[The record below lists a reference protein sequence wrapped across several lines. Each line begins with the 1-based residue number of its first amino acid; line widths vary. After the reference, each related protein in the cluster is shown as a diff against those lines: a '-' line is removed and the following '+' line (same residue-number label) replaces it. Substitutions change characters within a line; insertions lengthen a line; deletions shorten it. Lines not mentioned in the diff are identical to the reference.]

1 MRSELE
7 NLIYFASFIDAEGY
21 IEYAVRPKKNQRGKI
36 YNSHFVKIEVT
47 NTDFDII
54 YSMKEFFKDGYT
66 YVCKPRKTAKGRDT
80 RPIIRYIVQYFQAY
94 KVLKKIL
101 PYMRQKEKLD
111 KVGKINT
118 WAWNKQVDI
127 VRSNQRKEEENYLK
141 ELKKKL

>member
-21 IEYAVRPKKNQRGKI
+21 IEYAVRPKKNQKGKI
-36 YNSHFVKIEVT
+36 YNSPFVKIEVT

-66 YVCKPRKTAKGRDT
+66 YICKPRKTAKGRDT
-80 RPIIRYIVQYFQAY
+80 KPIIRYIVQYFQAY
-94 KVLKKIL
+94 KILKKVL

-111 KVGKINT
+111 KINKIIWWYENENMQ
-118 WAWNKQVDI
+118 AVHR
-127 VRSNQRKEEENYLK
+127 VRKYQKEISRYHH
-141 ELKKKL
+141 

>member
-21 IEYAVRPKKNQRGKI
+21 IEYAVRPKKNQKGKI

-66 YVCKPRKTAKGRDT
+66 YICKPRKTAKGRDT

-94 KVLKKIL
+94 KILKKVL

-111 KVGKINT
+111 KINKIIWWYENENMQ
-118 WAWNKQVDI
+118 AVHR
-127 VRSNQRKEEENYLK
+127 VRKYQK
-141 ELKKKL
+141 ELSRYHH

>member
-1 MRSELE
+1 MRDELE

-21 IEYAVRPKKNQRGKI
+21 IEYAVRPKKNQKGKI

-66 YVCKPRKTAKGRDT
+66 YICKPRKTAKGRDT
-80 RPIIRYIVQYFQAY
+80 KPIIRYIVQYFQAY
-94 KVLKKIL
+94 KILKKVL

-111 KVGKINT
+111 KINKIIWWYENENMQ
-118 WAWNKQVDI
+118 AVHR
-127 VRSNQRKEEENYLK
+127 VRKYQKEISRYHH
-141 ELKKKL
+141 

>member
-21 IEYAVRPKKNQRGKI
+21 IEYAVRPKKNQKGKI

-66 YVCKPRKTAKGRDT
+66 YICKPRKTAKGRDT

-94 KVLKKIL
+94 KVLKKVL

-111 KVGKINT
+111 KVGKIIWWYENENMQ
-118 WAWNKQVDI
+118 AVHR
-127 VRSNQRKEEENYLK
+127 VRKYQK
-141 ELKKKL
+141 ELSRYHH

>member
-21 IEYAVRPKKNQRGKI
+21 IEYAVRPKKNQKGKI

-66 YVCKPRKTAKGRDT
+66 YICKPRKTAKGRNT
-80 RPIIRYIVQYFQAY
+80 KPIIRYIVQYFQAY
-94 KVLKKIL
+94 KILKKVL

-111 KVGKINT
+111 KVNKIIWWYENENMQ
-118 WAWNKQVDI
+118 AVHR
-127 VRSNQRKEEENYLK
+127 VRKYQREISRYHH
-141 ELKKKL
+141 

>member
-1 MRSELE
+1 MRDELE

-21 IEYAVRPKKNQRGKI
+21 IEYAVRPKKNQKGKI

-66 YVCKPRKTAKGRDT
+66 YICKPRKTAKGRDT

-94 KVLKKIL
+94 KILKKVL

-111 KVGKINT
+111 KVGKIIWWYENENMQ
-118 WAWNKQVDI
+118 AVHR
-127 VRSNQRKEEENYLK
+127 VRKYQK
-141 ELKKKL
+141 ELSRYHH

>member
-21 IEYAVRPKKNQRGKI
+21 IEYAVRPKKNQKGKI

-66 YVCKPRKTAKGRDT
+66 YICKPRKTAKGRDT
-80 RPIIRYIVQYFQAY
+80 KPIVRYIVQYFQAY
-94 KVLKKIL
+94 KILKKVL

-111 KVGKINT
+111 KINKIIWWYENENMQ
-118 WAWNKQVDI
+118 AVHR
-127 VRSNQRKEEENYLK
+127 VRKYQREISRYHH
-141 ELKKKL
+141 

>member
-21 IEYAVRPKKNQRGKI
+21 IEYAVRPKKNQKGKI

-66 YVCKPRKTAKGRDT
+66 YICKPRKTAKGRDT

-94 KVLKKIL
+94 KILKKVL

-111 KVGKINT
+111 KVGKIIWWYENENMQ
-118 WAWNKQVDI
+118 AVHR
-127 VRSNQRKEEENYLK
+127 VRKYQK
-141 ELKKKL
+141 ELSRYHH

>member
-21 IEYAVRPKKNQRGKI
+21 IEYAVRPKKNQKGKI

-66 YVCKPRKTAKGRDT
+66 YICKPRKTAKGRDT
-80 RPIIRYIVQYFQAY
+80 KPIIRYIVQYFQAY
-94 KVLKKIL
+94 KILKKVL

-111 KVGKINT
+111 KVGKIIWWYENENMQ
-118 WAWNKQVDI
+118 AVHR
-127 VRSNQRKEEENYLK
+127 VRKYQKEMSRYHH
-141 ELKKKL
+141 

>member
-21 IEYAVRPKKNQRGKI
+21 IEYAVRPKKNQKGKI

-54 YSMKEFFKDGYT
+54 YSMKEFFKDGNT
-66 YVCKPRKTAKGRDT
+66 YICKTRKTAKGRDT
-80 RPIIRYIVQYFQAY
+80 KPIIRYIVQYFQAY
-94 KVLKKIL
+94 KILKKVL

-111 KVGKINT
+111 KINKIIWWYENENMQ
-118 WAWNKQVDI
+118 AVHR
-127 VRSNQRKEEENYLK
+127 VRKYQREISRYHH
-141 ELKKKL
+141 

>member
-1 MRSELE
+1 MRDELE

-21 IEYAVRPKKNQRGKI
+21 IEYAVRPKKNQKGKI

-66 YVCKPRKTAKGRDT
+66 YICKPRKTAKGRDT

-94 KVLKKIL
+94 KILKKVF

-111 KVGKINT
+111 KINKIIWWYENENMQ
-118 WAWNKQVDI
+118 AVHR
-127 VRSNQRKEEENYLK
+127 VRKYQKEMSRYHH
-141 ELKKKL
+141 

>member
-1 MRSELE
+1 MRDELE

-21 IEYAVRPKKNQRGKI
+21 IEYAVRPKKNQKGKI

-66 YVCKPRKTAKGRDT
+66 YICKPRKTAKGRDT
-80 RPIIRYIVQYFQAY
+80 KPIIRYIVQYFQAY
-94 KVLKKIL
+94 KILKKVL

-111 KVGKINT
+111 KINKIIWWYENENMQ
-118 WAWNKQVDI
+118 AVHR
-127 VRSNQRKEEENYLK
+127 VRKYQR
-141 ELKKKL
+141 ELSRYHH

>member
-21 IEYAVRPKKNQRGKI
+21 IEYAVRPKKNQKGKI

-47 NTDFDII
+47 NTDFDTI

-66 YVCKPRKTAKGRDT
+66 YICKPRKTAKGRDT

-94 KVLKKIL
+94 KILKKVL

-111 KVGKINT
+111 KVNKIIWWYENENMQ
-118 WAWNKQVDI
+118 AVHR
-127 VRSNQRKEEENYLK
+127 VRKYQREISRYHH
-141 ELKKKL
+141 

>member
-21 IEYAVRPKKNQRGKI
+21 IEYAVRPKKNQKGKI

-66 YVCKPRKTAKGRDT
+66 YICKPRKTAKGRDT
-80 RPIIRYIVQYFQAY
+80 KPIVRYIVQYFQAY
-94 KVLKKIL
+94 KILKKVL
-101 PYMRQKEKLD
+101 PYMHQKEKLD
-111 KVGKINT
+111 KVGKIIWWYENENMQ
-118 WAWNKQVDI
+118 AVHR
-127 VRSNQRKEEENYLK
+127 VRKYQKEMSRYHH
-141 ELKKKL
+141 

>member
-1 MRSELE
+1 MRDELE

-21 IEYAVRPKKNQRGKI
+21 IEYAVRPKKNQKGKI

-66 YVCKPRKTAKGRDT
+66 YICKPRKTAKGRDT
-80 RPIIRYIVQYFQAY
+80 KPIVRYIVQYFQAY
-94 KVLKKIL
+94 KILKKVL

-111 KVGKINT
+111 KVGKIIWWYENENMQ
-118 WAWNKQVDI
+118 AVHR
-127 VRSNQRKEEENYLK
+127 VRKYQR
-141 ELKKKL
+141 ELSRYHH

>member
-21 IEYAVRPKKNQRGKI
+21 IEYAVRPKKNQKGKI
-36 YNSHFVKIEVT
+36 YNSNFVKIEVT

-66 YVCKPRKTAKGRDT
+66 YICKPRKTAKGRDT
-80 RPIIRYIVQYFQAY
+80 KPIIRYIVQYFQAY
-94 KVLKKIL
+94 KILKKVL

-111 KVGKINT
+111 KINKIIWWYENENMQ
-118 WAWNKQVDI
+118 AVHR
-127 VRSNQRKEEENYLK
+127 VRKYQKEISRYHH
-141 ELKKKL
+141 

>member
-1 MRSELE
+1 MRDELE

-21 IEYAVRPKKNQRGKI
+21 IEYAVRPKKNQKGKI

-66 YVCKPRKTAKGRDT
+66 YICKPRKTAKGRDT
-80 RPIIRYIVQYFQAY
+80 KPIVRYIVQYFQAY
-94 KVLKKIL
+94 KILKKVF

-111 KVGKINT
+111 KINKIIWWYENENMQ
-118 WAWNKQVDI
+118 AVHR
-127 VRSNQRKEEENYLK
+127 VRKYQK
-141 ELKKKL
+141 ELSRYHH

>member
-21 IEYAVRPKKNQRGKI
+21 IEYAVRPKKNQKGKI

-66 YVCKPRKTAKGRDT
+66 YICKPRKTAKGRDT

-94 KVLKKIL
+94 KILKKVL

-111 KVGKINT
+111 KINKIIWWYENENMQ
-118 WAWNKQVDI
+118 AVHR
-127 VRSNQRKEEENYLK
+127 VRKYQKEMSRYHH
-141 ELKKKL
+141 

>member
-21 IEYAVRPKKNQRGKI
+21 IEYAVRPKKNQKGKI

-54 YSMKEFFKDGYT
+54 YSMKEFFKDGYA
-66 YVCKPRKTAKGRDT
+66 YICKPRKTAKGRDT
-80 RPIIRYIVQYFQAY
+80 KPIIRYIVQYFQAY
-94 KVLKKIL
+94 KILKKVL

-111 KVGKINT
+111 KVNKIIWWYENENMQ
-118 WAWNKQVDI
+118 AVHR
-127 VRSNQRKEEENYLK
+127 VRKYQLEMSRYHH
-141 ELKKKL
+141 

>member
-1 MRSELE
+1 MRDELE

-21 IEYAVRPKKNQRGKI
+21 IEYAVRPKKNQKGKI

-66 YVCKPRKTAKGRDT
+66 YICKPRKTAKGRDT
-80 RPIIRYIVQYFQAY
+80 KPIIRYIVQYFQAY
-94 KVLKKIL
+94 KILKKVL

-111 KVGKINT
+111 KVGKIIWWYENENMQ
-118 WAWNKQVDI
+118 AVHR
-127 VRSNQRKEEENYLK
+127 VRKYQK
-141 ELKKKL
+141 ELSRYHH

>member
-66 YVCKPRKTAKGRDT
+66 YICKPRKTAKGRDT

-94 KVLKKIL
+94 KILKKVL

-111 KVGKINT
+111 KVNKIIWWYENENMQ
-118 WAWNKQVDI
+118 AVHR
-127 VRSNQRKEEENYLK
+127 VRKYQR
-141 ELKKKL
+141 ELSRYHH

>member
-66 YVCKPRKTAKGRDT
+66 YICKPRKTAKGRDT

-94 KVLKKIL
+94 KILKKVL

-111 KVGKINT
+111 KVGKIIWWYENENMQ
-118 WAWNKQVDI
+118 AVHR
-127 VRSNQRKEEENYLK
+127 VRKYQK
-141 ELKKKL
+141 ELSRYHH

>member
-21 IEYAVRPKKNQRGKI
+21 IEYAVRPKKNQKGKI

-66 YVCKPRKTAKGRDT
+66 YICKPRKTAKGRDT
-80 RPIIRYIVQYFQAY
+80 KPIIRYIVQYFQAY
-94 KVLKKIL
+94 KILKKVL

-111 KVGKINT
+111 KINKIIWWYENENIQ
-118 WAWNKQVDI
+118 AVHR
-127 VRSNQRKEEENYLK
+127 VRKYQKEISRYHH
-141 ELKKKL
+141 

>member
-21 IEYAVRPKKNQRGKI
+21 IEYAVRPKKNQKGKI

-66 YVCKPRKTAKGRDT
+66 YICKPRKTAKGRDT

-94 KVLKKIL
+94 KILKKVL

-111 KVGKINT
+111 KVGKIIWWYENENMQ
-118 WAWNKQVDI
+118 AVHR
-127 VRSNQRKEEENYLK
+127 VRKYQR
-141 ELKKKL
+141 ELSRYHH

>member
-21 IEYAVRPKKNQRGKI
+21 IEYAVRPKKNQKGKI

-66 YVCKPRKTAKGRDT
+66 YICKPRKTAKGRDT
-80 RPIIRYIVQYFQAY
+80 KPIIRYIVQYFQAY
-94 KVLKKIL
+94 KILKKVL

-111 KVGKINT
+111 KVNKIIWWYENENMH
-118 WAWNKQVDI
+118 AVHR
-127 VRSNQRKEEENYLK
+127 VRKYQREVSRYHH
-141 ELKKKL
+141 

>member
-66 YVCKPRKTAKGRDT
+66 YICKPRKTAKGRDT

-94 KVLKKIL
+94 KILKKVL

-111 KVGKINT
+111 KVNKIIWWYENENMQ
-118 WAWNKQVDI
+118 AVHR
-127 VRSNQRKEEENYLK
+127 VRKYQREISRYHH
-141 ELKKKL
+141 

>member
-21 IEYAVRPKKNQRGKI
+21 IEYAVRPKKNQKGKI

-66 YVCKPRKTAKGRDT
+66 YICKPRKTAKGRDT

-94 KVLKKIL
+94 KILKKVL

-111 KVGKINT
+111 KVGKIIWWYENENMQ
-118 WAWNKQVDI
+118 AVHR
-127 VRSNQRKEEENYLK
+127 VRKYQKEMSRYHH
-141 ELKKKL
+141 

>member
-66 YVCKPRKTAKGRDT
+66 YICKPRKTAKGRDT
-80 RPIIRYIVQYFQAY
+80 KPIIRYIVQYFQAY
-94 KVLKKIL
+94 KILKKVL

-111 KVGKINT
+111 KVNKIIWWYENENMQ
-118 WAWNKQVDI
+118 AVHR
-127 VRSNQRKEEENYLK
+127 VRKYQREISRYHH
-141 ELKKKL
+141 

>member
-21 IEYAVRPKKNQRGKI
+21 IEYAVRPKKNQKGKI

-66 YVCKPRKTAKGRDT
+66 YICKPRKTAKGRDT

-111 KVGKINT
+111 KVGKIIWWYENENMQ
-118 WAWNKQVDI
+118 AVHR
-127 VRSNQRKEEENYLK
+127 VRKYQKEMSRYHH
-141 ELKKKL
+141 

>member
-21 IEYAVRPKKNQRGKI
+21 VEYTVRPKKNQKGKI

-66 YVCKPRKTAKGRDT
+66 YICKPRKTAKGRDT
-80 RPIIRYIVQYFQAY
+80 RPIISCLLYTSPSPRDLSTTRMPSSA
-94 KVLKKIL
+94 
-101 PYMRQKEKLD
+101 
-111 KVGKINT
+111 
-118 WAWNKQVDI
+118 
-127 VRSNQRKEEENYLK
+127 
-141 ELKKKL
+141 

>member
-21 IEYAVRPKKNQRGKI
+21 IEYAVRPKKNQKGKI
-36 YNSHFVKIEVT
+36 YNSHIVKIEVT

-66 YVCKPRKTAKGRDT
+66 YICKPRKTAKGRDT
-80 RPIIRYIVQYFQAY
+80 KPIIRYIVQYFQAY
-94 KVLKKIL
+94 KILKKVL

-111 KVGKINT
+111 KVNKIIWWYENENMQ
-118 WAWNKQVDI
+118 AVHR
-127 VRSNQRKEEENYLK
+127 VRKYQREISRYHH
-141 ELKKKL
+141 

>member
-21 IEYAVRPKKNQRGKI
+21 IEYAVRPKKNQKGKI

-66 YVCKPRKTAKGRDT
+66 YICKPRKTAKGRDT
-80 RPIIRYIVQYFQAY
+80 KPIIRYIVQYFQAY
-94 KVLKKIL
+94 KILKKVL

-111 KVGKINT
+111 KINKIIWWYENENMQ
-118 WAWNKQVDI
+118 AVHR
-127 VRSNQRKEEENYLK
+127 VRKYQKEISRYHL
-141 ELKKKL
+141 

>member
-21 IEYAVRPKKNQRGKI
+21 IEYAVRPTKNQKGKI

-66 YVCKPRKTAKGRDT
+66 YICEPRKTAKGRDT
-80 RPIIRYIVQYFQAY
+80 KPIIRYIVQYFQAY
-94 KVLKKIL
+94 KILKKVL

-111 KVGKINT
+111 KVGKIIWWYENENMQ
-118 WAWNKQVDI
+118 AVHR
-127 VRSNQRKEEENYLK
+127 VRKYQR
-141 ELKKKL
+141 ELSRYHH

>member
-21 IEYAVRPKKNQRGKI
+21 IEYAVRPKKNQKGKI

-66 YVCKPRKTAKGRDT
+66 YICKPRKTAKGRDT
-80 RPIIRYIVQYFQAY
+80 KPIVRYIVQYFQAY
-94 KVLKKIL
+94 KILKKVL

-111 KVGKINT
+111 KVGKIIWWYENENMQ
-118 WAWNKQVDI
+118 AVHR
-127 VRSNQRKEEENYLK
+127 VRKYQKEISMYNH
-141 ELKKKL
+141 

>member
-21 IEYAVRPKKNQRGKI
+21 IEYAVRPKKNQKGKI

-80 RPIIRYIVQYFQAY
+80 KPIIRYIVQYFQAY
-94 KVLKKIL
+94 KILKKVI
-101 PYMRQKEKLD
+101 PYMRQKEKLN
-111 KVGKINT
+111 KINKII
-118 WAWNKQVDI
+118 WWYENENMQAVHR
-127 VRSNQRKEEENYLK
+127 VRKYQKEMSRYHH
-141 ELKKKL
+141 

>member
-21 IEYAVRPKKNQRGKI
+21 IEYAVRPKKNQKGKI

-66 YVCKPRKTAKGRDT
+66 YICKPRKTAKGRDT
-80 RPIIRYIVQYFQAY
+80 KPIIRYIVQYFQAY
-94 KVLKKIL
+94 KILKRLL
-101 PYMRQKEKLD
+101 PYMRQKEKLN
-111 KVGKINT
+111 KINKII
-118 WAWNKQVDI
+118 WWYENENMQAVHR
-127 VRSNQRKEEENYLK
+127 VRKYQREISRYHH
-141 ELKKKL
+141 

>member
-21 IEYAVRPKKNQRGKI
+21 IEYAVRPKKNQKGKI
-36 YNSHFVKIEVT
+36 YNSHIVKVEVT

-66 YVCKPRKTAKGRDT
+66 YICKPRKTAKGRDT

-94 KVLKKIL
+94 KILKKVL

-111 KVGKINT
+111 KVNKIIWWYENENMQ
-118 WAWNKQVDI
+118 AVHR
-127 VRSNQRKEEENYLK
+127 VRKYQREISRYHH
-141 ELKKKL
+141 

>member
-1 MRSELE
+1 MRDELE

-21 IEYAVRPKKNQRGKI
+21 IEYAVRPKKNQKGKI

-66 YVCKPRKTAKGRDT
+66 YICKPRKTAKGRDT
-80 RPIIRYIVQYFQAY
+80 KPIIRYIVQYFQAY
-94 KVLKKIL
+94 KILKKVL

-111 KVGKINT
+111 KVGKIIWWYENENMQ
-118 WAWNKQVDI
+118 AVHR
-127 VRSNQRKEEENYLK
+127 VRKYQKEISRYHH
-141 ELKKKL
+141 

>member
-66 YVCKPRKTAKGRDT
+66 YICKPRKTAKGRDT

-94 KVLKKIL
+94 KILKKVL

-111 KVGKINT
+111 KVGKIIWWYENENMQ
-118 WAWNKQVDI
+118 AVHR
-127 VRSNQRKEEENYLK
+127 VRKYQK
-141 ELKKKL
+141 ELSGYHH